1 MNNEALNL
9 TCGLIETLRKQQET
23 AEVLL
28 RKAADK
34 ETALLADDLDALKEI
49 LELEEDTLSEF
60 EQLEKSRKNQT
71 EDLLA
76 LLGSA
81 PKGASLREIAERIDD
96 AEMSERLSETGAAL
110 AETVTALRD
119 KNIALN
125 RVLSVKN
132 EYADLMLD
140 VLTGNASTTSRTYTE
155 SGDLGLPPD
164 PDPGVVEFFA

>member
-1 MNNEALNL
+1 MALI
-9 TCGLIETLRKQQET
+9 GP
-23 AEVLL
+23 
-28 RKAADK
+28 
-34 ETALLADDLDALKEI
+34 
-49 LELEEDTLSEF
+49 
-60 EQLEKSRKNQT
+60 
-71 EDLLA
+71 
-76 LLGSA
+76 A

-96 AEMSERLSETGAAL
+96 AETSRRLSETGAAL

-140 VLTGNASTTSRTYTE
+140 VLTGSATTTSRTYTE

>member
-49 LELEEDTLSEF
+49 LELQEDTLSEF